1 MTTIED
7 KIRKLD
13 YEDKAPD
20 IKPTL
25 KKTMFDF
32 HPDNSKKFKLEHT
45 KEFDKN
51 FRDGKAKSFKEDT
64 NIKMIGDSTY
74 KKFTSSKAKD
84 PFESFFG
91 YKHTERPNRYLD
103 GYYQLT

>member
-13 YEDKAPD
+13 YEDKVPD

-32 HPDNSKKFKLEHT
+32 HPDNTKKFKLEHT

-51 FRDGKAKSFKEDT
+51 FKE
-64 NIKMIGDSTY
+64 
-74 KKFTSSKAKD
+74 
-84 PFESFFG
+84 
-91 YKHTERPNRYLD
+91 
-103 GYYQLT
+103 